1 MLLDQSAG
9 QQRGPQTIH
18 EADPVGGLLALLTA
32 LYEDAVRGVA
42 ARGGLISYRSVLR
55 DRFCYVPLDII
66 VPGILESADIADLV
80 AALAPRSVA
89 LEGLV
94 DGRNRS
100 VSAADASQELR
111 VVLSA
116 YKREP
121 SRLTIRDR
129 AAESG
134 LATWIAA
141 ELLR

>member
-1 MLLDQSAG
+1 MDGDQIVD
-9 QQRGPQTIH
+9 RR
-18 EADPVGGLLALLTA
+18 VGGDDDCAAT
-32 LYEDAVRGVA
+32 DGRA
-42 ARGGLISYRSVLR
+42 AR
-55 DRFCYVPLDII
+55 C
-66 VPGILESADIADLV
+66 